1 MQGKEQITDLYAYSK
16 EDLKQMIKEAVLIDR
31 KKQKKIKTERWLKE
45 LVSDAI
51 CISIGLGVTMLIL
64 INFM

>member
-31 KKQKKIKTERWLKE
+31 KKRKKIKTERWLKE
-45 LVSDAI
+45 LASDVI
-51 CISIGLGVTMLIL
+51 CISVGLGVTMLIL